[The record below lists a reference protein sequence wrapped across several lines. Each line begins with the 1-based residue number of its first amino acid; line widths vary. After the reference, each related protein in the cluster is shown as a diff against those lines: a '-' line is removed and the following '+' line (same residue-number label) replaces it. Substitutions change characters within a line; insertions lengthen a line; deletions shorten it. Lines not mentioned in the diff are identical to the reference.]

1 MKAII
6 YDKKGLPDRLIY
18 QDVDK
23 PIPNDNEL
31 LIRVHV
37 VSANAA
43 DYRSMKMG
51 MIPKKKIFGS
61 GIAGKVES
69 VGKNIQQFE
78 PGDHVVGDLTD
89 FGFGGFAE
97 YAIAPEKALIHK
109 PENLS
114 SEAAA
119 TLPVAATTALKALRD
134 KGAIQKGQKVLI
146 VGSGGGVGTFAVQL
160 ARHFS
165 AEVTAVCSTGNIEQ
179 STSLGADFVIDYTKE
194 DFTKK
199 NKYYDLIIAINGNY
213 PLLACR
219 RILKKEGTYVMVGG
233 TLSQISKTLLF
244 GWLLSFGSKKI
255 RSLSAKSDPQDLEF
269 VAKLVAEGK
278 IQPVI
283 EKQYSLAETADAMR
297 YLTEGHAKGKIVI
310 NVV

>member
-160 ARHFS
+160 ARHFG

>member
-160 ARHFS
+160 ARHFG

-310 NVV
+310 TVV